1 MFEDSKLYEKLS
13 VLRFVE
19 EHFREVQ
26 PTIEVALEQKLN
38 HFFFDQKNFKQKLN
52 P

>member
-1 MFEDSKLYEKLS
+1 MLEDSKLYEKLS

-38 HFFFDQKNFKQKLN
+38 LFFDQKHFKLKLN